1 MTNEITSKRKNIR
14 KRLKDLKKTG
24 STRWFVEN
32 NSVYKK
38 SEDSVQKIVSISRVK
53 NMEKLLMTDKNLK
66 AFK

>member
-1 MTNEITSKRKNIR
+1 MTNEITTKRKNIR

-53 NMEKLLMTDKNLK
+53 NMEQLLMTDKNLK

>member
-1 MTNEITSKRKNIR
+1 MTNEIMTKRKKIR

>member
-1 MTNEITSKRKNIR
+1 MTNEIMTKRKKIR

-53 NMEKLLMTDKNLK
+53 NMEQLLMTDKNLK